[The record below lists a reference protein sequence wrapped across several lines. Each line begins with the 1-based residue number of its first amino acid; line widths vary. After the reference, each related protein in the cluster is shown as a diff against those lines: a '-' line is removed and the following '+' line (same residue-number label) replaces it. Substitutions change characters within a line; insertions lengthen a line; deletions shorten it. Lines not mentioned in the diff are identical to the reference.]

1 MARDEEAQAREDT
14 ATRAVKRAAAARAS
28 EPSFGDAYKAARR
41 AWEQGKGDPTFSFN
55 GSSYSVQNREEA
67 ARNKAMRES
76 PTRGRGTNR
85 AEAPDNSRAEAPDN
99 SRAGATKAM
108 ADRAAAD
115 AQSRRA
121 ASESRAQA
129 ARESDAEI
137 KRESRGSTPP
147 KPRSIYDGLDVGK
160 VAGAAATIASVV
172 PAVRAVRAGVEA
184 VKSARA
190 ASQGAKVVRD
200 PRTREPMELP
210 APSKEI
216 VRDSDRVGFKNGGL
230 VRLGKLKSHGK
241 AC

>member
-1 MARDEEAQAREDT
+1 MARDEEAQARED
-14 ATRAVKRAAAARAS
+14 AAMRAVKRAAAARAS

-41 AWEQGKGDPTFSFN
+41 DWEQGKGGPTFSFN
-55 GSSYSVQNREEA
+55 GKSYSVQNREEA

-76 PTRGRGTNR
+76 PTRGRGTN
-85 AEAPDNSRAEAPDN
+85 RAEAPDN

-184 VKSARA
+184 AKGART

-210 APSKEI
+210 APGKEI
-216 VRDSDRVGFKNGGL
+216 ARDPDRVKLKNGGL
-230 VRLGKLKSHGK
+230 VRLGKLKPHGK

>member
-1 MARDEEAQAREDT
+1 MARDEEAQAREKAAQ
-14 ATRAVKRAAAARAS
+14 ATVDKAVAARKA

-41 AWEQGKGDPTFSFN
+41 QWEQGKGGPTFSFN
-55 GSSYSVQNREEA
+55 GQSYSVQNREEA

-85 AEAPDNSRAEAPDN
+85 AEAPDNSRA
-99 SRAGATKAM
+99 GATKTM

-129 ARESDAEI
+129 ARESAAEV
-137 KRESRGSTPP
+137 KRESRGSTPL

-160 VAGAAATIASVV
+160 VAGAAATIASAV

-184 VKSARA
+184 VKGARA
-190 ASQGAKVVRD
+190 AAAA
-200 PRTREPMELP
+200 RET
-210 APSKEI
+210 AKEI
-216 VRDSDRVGFKNGGL
+216 VRDSDRVGFKDGGL
-230 VRLGKLKSHGK
+230 VRRGALKSHGM